1 MTLADTILSIHKLRQ
16 CFENTQRRL
25 AVNTP
30 PETLA
35 EAKTEWERH
44 FATLDT
50 LYDKDDANAAIILSE
65 LNDAKVKIVTSFC
78 TKDFLTQYGAE
89 FSYDDVDCMVE
100 EITNLIGEV
109 DADEQK
115 DKLRAK
121 FDAMSRR
128 VETGEKFAAYL
139 KRLNNV
145 ASQLATGA
153 ENEKTREF
161 IVDAQFRKSL
171 TPAEAEFILIHGKE
185 KMTVAD
191 QAQLL
196 DDKRQFLVSKV
207 NAIRQNRIDE
217 LECQV
222 AEAMEE
228 STQLRSTIDNLRR
241 QGEVRHA
248 EQAAQINEMRAMMSA
263 KKKTEEQRRML
274 PRRTAPYGKRQPLKM
289 SDRCEECGL
298 RKHNGSCYFVGN
310 CNTCGKAG
318 HIQFAVKHHP
328 ERKND

>member
-1 MTLADTILSIHKLRQ
+1 
-16 CFENTQRRL
+16 
-25 AVNTP
+25 
-30 PETLA
+30 
-35 EAKTEWERH
+35 
-44 FATLDT
+44 
-50 LYDKDDANAAIILSE
+50 
-65 LNDAKVKIVTSFC
+65 
-78 TKDFLTQYGAE
+78 
-89 FSYDDVDCMVE
+89 MVE

-109 DADEQK
+109 DADAQK

-145 ASQLATGA
+145 ALQLATGE
-153 ENEKTREF
+153 ENAKTREF

-185 KMTVAD
+185 NMTVAD

-228 STQLRSTIDNLRR
+228 STQLRSTIDSLKR
-241 QGEVRHA
+241 QGEARHA
-248 EQAAQINEMRAMMSA
+248 EQAAQINEMRAMMSS
-263 KKKTEEQRRML
+263 KKRNDEQRRTV
-274 PRRTAPYGKRQPLKM
+274 PRRTAPYGKRPARLK
-289 SDRCEECGL
+289 SSERCEECGL
-298 RKHNGSCYFVGN
+298 PKHNGACYFTGT
-310 CNTCGKAG
+310 CNTCGKVG
-318 HIQFAVKHHP
+318 HIQYAAKHHP